1 MNKVRKVSNQKK
13 KKTTII
19 LLLLHQH
26 CVCVCGPQAASCV
39 SFSLCGFLLKCEP
52 KNVLTLTHPQALCVC
67 VCLNVLIHS
76 DLICCHRHRRSCADS
91 ANHHSFPFSSFP
103 SHHSSNCIFFS
114 VFAPLHTHT
123 RKLHFPRHVVINI
136 NSWCRVSH
144 ESFM

>member
-1 MNKVRKVSNQKK
+1 MLNMLNNGAVWALQLQ
-13 KKTTII
+13 TT
-19 LLLLHQH
+19 LTN
-26 CVCVCGPQAASCV
+26 
-39 SFSLCGFLLKCEP
+39 SFAVQRWIFLLKCEP